1 MKTDTLKKSLLDY
14 AIKGSLTAKFRREN
28 AGLNAFDEL
37 EIYNDEIKQ
46 KRKDLEKKLKKC
58 EKEFKLEKDKDKK
71 ALFKSQIQSL
81 KKELTKCKE
90 ITPLF
95 CHTEPL
101 GEVSNNTESTT
112 SIIAKRKGVYPLP
125 APLNPEKNKA
135 TAVSKEA
142 SLSFRQSRGEP
153 RLSAS
158 STQAEA
164 GHYCPPFSAF
174 AHHEAGESE
183 APFTIPN
190 SWAWVKLG
198 DICEMKKGPFGSAI
212 TKDMFIPNGSN
223 AVKIYEQKNAIQKSE
238 TLGEYYISLEHFEKL
253 KQFEVFE
260 NDIIVSCAG
269 TIGEIFR
276 IPKNA
281 PKGIINQALMK
292 IKLVNE
298 EWIPYFMIFFDFL
311 IKQKSQENSKGSAI
325 KNIPPLDIL
334 KNFTIPLPPLCEQQE
349 IVKKLDLLVSLANDF
364 AITKENL
371 KRIEKRIEK
380 SLLKLAL
387 EGSLSKLYRRS
398 SSTLS
403 AFDEINTYN
412 EAIKEKRKDL
422 EKELKTLESTL
433 KKVEKKDFSP
443 TAQNDKQKTTQS
455 KASLENDK
463 NATCH
468 TEPLGEVS
476 KTTESQLVIFSE
488 CEKSTKEIK
497 QNLKSQIQ
505 SLKKEIVKCKE
516 ITPLF
521 CHTTSPCH
529 TEPLGEV
536 SNNTESTTSIIAK
549 RKGVYPLPAPLNPEK
564 NKVAAF
570 SFRQSRGEPRCSS
583 SHTQAEAGHYCPPF
597 SAFAHHEA
605 GESEAPF
612 EIPNSWA
619 WVKLGDICEINPKND
634 ISDNV
639 EISFIPMALIAD
651 SCQNT
656 FTYELKLWKEV
667 KGGFTHLCDNSVAFA
682 KISPCFENGKSFVV
696 KNLKNGY
703 GAGTTELIVLLPY
716 NPLLKE
722 YVFYCVNSAFFVNQA
737 LKTFKGTA
745 GQQRLNMDFVENF
758 TIPLPPLKEQEHIA
772 QTLDTLFTLKKGL
785 RVE

>member
-28 AGLNAFDEL
+28 NGLNAFN
-37 EIYNDEIKQ
+37 EITTYNEAVKE
-46 KRKDLEKKLKKC
+46 KRKNLEKELKKC

-71 ALFKSQIQSL
+71 AFLKQEIQTL

-90 ITPLF
+90 ITPLNF
-95 CHTEPL
+95 
-101 GEVSNNTESTT
+101 
-112 SIIAKRKGVYPLP
+112 
-125 APLNPEKNKA
+125 
-135 TAVSKEA
+135 
-142 SLSFRQSRGEP
+142 
-153 RLSAS
+153 
-158 STQAEA
+158 
-164 GHYCPPFSAF
+164 
-174 AHHEAGESE
+174 SE

-212 TKDMFIPNGSN
+212 TKDMFIPNGNN

-349 IVKKLDLLVSLANDF
+349 IVKKLDLLVTLANDF

-398 SSTLS
+398 SPTLS

-422 EKELKTLESTL
+422 EKELK
-433 KKVEKKDFSP
+433 K
-443 TAQNDKQKTTQS
+443 
-455 KASLENDK
+455 
-463 NATCH
+463 
-468 TEPLGEVS
+468 
-476 KTTESQLVIFSE
+476 
-488 CEKSTKEIK
+488 CEKEFKLEK
-497 QNLKSQIQ
+497 DKDKKALFKSQIQ
-505 SLKKEIVKCKE
+505 MLKKELTKCKE
-516 ITPLF
+516 ITPLNF
-521 CHTTSPCH
+521 
-529 TEPLGEV
+529 
-536 SNNTESTTSIIAK
+536 
-549 RKGVYPLPAPLNPEK
+549 
-564 NKVAAF
+564 
-570 SFRQSRGEPRCSS
+570 
-583 SHTQAEAGHYCPPF
+583 
-597 SAFAHHEA
+597 
-605 GESEAPF
+605 SEAPF
-612 EIPNSWA
+612 TIPNSWA
-619 WVKLGDICEINPKND
+619 WVKLGDICEI
-634 ISDNV
+634 ISG
-639 EISFIPMALIAD
+639 EIIDL
-651 SCQNT
+651 Q
-656 FTYELKLWKEV
+656 E
-667 KGGFTHLCDNSVAFA
+667 
-682 KISPCFENGKSFVV
+682 EN
-696 KNLKNGY
+696 L
-703 GAGTTELIVLLPY
+703 
-716 NPLLKE
+716 PLLDVKYLRSKGDKKLANSGNFANANDRLILMDGENSGEIFITKE
-722 YVFYCVNSAFFVNQA
+722 KGFLGST
-737 LKTFKGTA
+737 LKKLEFSSLSQVEFMDFMLLCYKDFFKGNKKGA
-745 GQQRLNMDFVENF
+745 AIPHLDRKLF
-758 TIPLPPLKEQEHIA
+758 TNLSIPLPPLCEQEYIV
-772 QTLDTLFTLKKGL
+772 QILDTLFTLKKGL
-785 RVE
+785 RVD